1 MATFARTG
9 IALSWGALTWVV
21 LSCGVLSSCGRRAP
35 AADVVAQLGRQPV
48 PYADFE
54 VYLAA
59 NAIVEAPSLDSEV
72 LSSLFDQF
80 LEELLLTRLAADEG
94 IEAGATRVAVARLI
108 SAASGPVDRG
118 EIEAF
123 FRANPERFRLA
134 ESVRLRQILVKDRAT
149 AELAARELSAG
160 APFEDVARRHSQ
172 GPRAGEGG
180 DQGVLTRED
189 LPPEIAHQIFGLPAG
204 EVSEIIAAEYGFHIF
219 QISER
224 HPETQTLLDA
234 AAPEIVEMLQER
246 NRARATRVLIERA
259 VKRYNMRLY
268 AWNLPFQYL
277 GKYD

>member
-48 PYADFE
+48 PYAEFD

-94 IEAGATRVAVARLI
+94 IEAGAARVAVARLI
-108 SAASGPVDRG
+108 SEASEPVDRG
-118 EIEAF
+118 EVEAF
-123 FRANPERFRLA
+123 FRANPDRFRLA
-134 ESVRLRQILVKDRAT
+134 ESVRLRQVLVEERAT
-149 AELAARELSAG
+149 VELEARELAAG
-160 APFEDVARRHSQ
+160 VPFEDVARRHSQ
-172 GPRAGEGG
+172 GPRAAEGG

-189 LPPEIAHQIFGLPAG
+189 LPPEIAHQIFGLPSG

-224 HPETQTLLDA
+224 YPETQTPLDA
-234 AAPEIVEMLQER
+234 AAREIVEVLEER
-246 NRARATRVLIERA
+246 KRGQAARVLLERA